1 MVCRRT
7 SSFRRCARAF
17 FSFLIGVLASRHAMA
32 QPGSGLVIVK
42 SGNTVAH
49 EMPREAS
56 PVVARVQAGYGVNV
70 TVPCGTEDAKWC
82 RVSGR
87 RWLGWIKTDELFY
100 STAMGQLTRYPRPDP
115 EEGFAADIARA
126 GGNDLVTT
134 WLRLHLSSAQERS
147 GRVDDAASTL
157 ETAAASATNSLL
169 PFAYLALA
177 KLRLRAG
184 NVDAALNAYQE
195 LLRRF
200 PGYTVQSNDCND
212 RPVPGWGT
220 CGGALRIQDRIDA
233 TRTFLAIRQRSE
245 NTIAAA
251 AASRLQKA
259 TAWYELGRA
268 WEAKEAVDAASP
280 REDGPID
287 HSEERR
293 CYEAAVPLAPGS
305 PVAGQ
310 AAWRLIEFSAPYEWE
325 GRWEDKAKW
334 SLEKFGGFV
343 SAYPTHEFTSAAL
356 FAVAEA
362 TWVTAGYPEVYHYAF
377 TPGDWNA
384 RRKELSTWFDT
395 DGFGG
400 GREQLPVQHPDQ
412 TPAARQLFQDIVN
425 KYPHDRCAPLAAYY
439 VAVIDDYCLKD
450 TKRALIEYERFLAAY
465 PDTKDTKVF
474 AEKARMRVNSLR
486 GVK

>member
-7 SSFRRCARAF
+7 SSIRRCARAF
-17 FSFLIGVLASRHAMA
+17 LSLLIGVLASRHAVA
-32 QPGSGLVIVK
+32 QPGSALVIVK
-42 SGNTVAH
+42 SGDSLAH
-49 EMPREAS
+49 ELPREAS
-56 PVVARVQAGYGVNV
+56 PVVARVQAGYAVNV
-70 TVPCGTEDAKWC
+70 TIPCGTENATWC

-87 RWLGWIKTDELFY
+87 GWLGWIKTDELFY
-100 STAMGQLTRYPRPDP
+100 SMAMEQLVRYPRPDP
-115 EEGFAADIARA
+115 QEGFTADIARA
-126 GGNDLVTT
+126 HGNDLVTT
-134 WLRLHLSSAQERS
+134 WLRLHFSSVQEQS
-147 GRVDDAASTL
+147 GRVDDAVSTL
-157 ETAAASATNSLL
+157 ETAVAASATNSLL

-177 KLRLRAG
+177 KLNLRMG
-184 NVDAALNAYQE
+184 NVEEALTAYQA

-200 PGYTVQSNDCND
+200 PGYTLRSNDCND
-212 RPVPGWGT
+212 RPVPGWG
-220 CGGALRIQDRIDA
+220 CGGALRIQDRVDA

-268 WEAKEAVDAASP
+268 WEEKEAVDAARP
-280 REDGPID
+280 RDEGPTD
-287 HSEERR
+287 HSEARR

-310 AAWRLIEFSAPYEWE
+310 AAWRLIDFSAPYEWE
-325 GRWEDKAKW
+325 GQWEDRAKW

-343 SAYPTHEFTSAAL
+343 SAYPAHEFTSAAL

-362 TWVTAGYPEVYHYAF
+362 TWVTAGYPEVYHYAI

-384 RRKELSTWFDT
+384 RKRELSTWFDT
-395 DGFGG
+395 GGFGG
-400 GREQLPVQHPDQ
+400 GGGQLPLQHPDQ
-412 TPAARQLFQDIVN
+412 TPTARQLFQDIVN
-425 KYPHDRCAPLAAYY
+425 KYPHDKCAPMAAYY

-465 PDTKDTKVF
+465 PDTKVF
-474 AEKARMRVNSLR
+474 AEKARLRVNGLR